1 MIKRALILILCAALP
16 ATGMAG
22 GWYGHGFGYNGGHH
36 GGHYRHGGHGDGKG
50 AALVTGLV
58 IGGLAGWLISEDRHS
73 RRYAYSSYSYD
84 RYPYYD
90 RYRYSGY
97 RPVYR
102 EYVPVRV
109 VPRPV
114 VVREDAEF
122 AGQGCRM
129 TREYTTTIEIDGR
142 PREAYGTRCL
152 TANGSWVLGRSRL
165 VPELD

>member
-16 ATGMAG
+16 ASGMAG
-22 GWYGHGFGYNGGHH
+22 GWYGHGGGYHGGHH
-36 GGHYRHGGHGDGKG
+36 FGGHYRHGGHGGKG
-50 AALVTGLV
+50 EALLAGLV

-73 RRYAYSSYSYD
+73 RRYAYSSYSYG
-84 RYPYYD
+84 RYPYYE

-109 VPRPV
+109 APRPV
-114 VVREDAEF
+114 VVRENPEF
-122 AGQGCRM
+122 AGESCRM

-142 PREAYGTRCL
+142 PHEAYGTRCL
-152 TANGSWVLGRSRL
+152 TAEGSWILGRPRL
-165 VPELD
+165 VPEFD